1 MSKGTLFILS
11 APSGGGKS
19 SLAKALVESMPDVT
33 VSVSHTTRPPRPGEQ
48 EGVHYYFVDPETFR
62 AMVAAGRFLEHAEV
76 FGNHYGT
83 SREAVER
90 LLAQGRQVL
99 LDIDW
104 QGMRNIK
111 AKMPGAVS
119 VFILP
124 PSREVLEE
132 RLRGR
137 GQDSAEVIARR
148 MREATAEM
156 RHYQEFDHVVVNDD
170 FNAALED
177 LQAIIEAAP
186 ERARPVT
193 ADIEALLHD

>member
-19 SLAKALVESMPDVT
+19 SLAKALVESMPDVA

-48 EGVHYYFVDPETFR
+48 EGVHYYFVDSETFR
-62 AMVAAGRFLEHAEV
+62 AMVAEGRFLEHAEV

-104 QGMRNIK
+104 QGMRHIK

-119 VFILP
+119 IFILP

-156 RHYQEFDHVVVNDD
+156 RHYKEFDHVVVNDD
-170 FNAALED
+170 FNAARED
-177 LQAIIEAAP
+177 LRAIIEGAH

-193 ADIEALLHD
+193 ADLEALLQD

>member
-62 AMVAAGRFLEHAEV
+62 AMVAAGRFLEYAEV

-119 VFILP
+119 IFILP

-137 GQDSAEVIARR
+137 GQDSAEVVARR

-156 RHYQEFDHVVVNDD
+156 RHYKEFDHVVVNDD
-170 FNAALED
+170 FNAALDD
-177 LQAIIEAAP
+177 LKAIIEGAP

-193 ADIEALLHD
+193 ADLDALLRD